1 MYPLLYISEQY
12 QNKELGNLSEDLK
25 LVLSDAVDKK
35 PFYHNAE
42 MLCFQ
47 LYNEENVFSV
57 DTNYFVGVDWL
68 VAEQVAIYVEP
79 KLNDTDQI
87 DFLGMLMQSLDAPE
101 NLEHL
106 GNLFHAEYDQ
116 PWIHIP
122 EQKDLLSPILIVQF
136 LKLVQKIVRKGL
148 KKSYYR
154 VTENLNSRIKGKIL
168 VGQQIKENIVKNK
181 LTKTICNYQEYGVN
195 TIENQ
200 FLKSVLDFVSSYLS
214 QKSQFFPKE
223 QNGEL
228 QNILNY
234 CSPSFQ
240 QVDLLKN
247 KHQQI
252 YIKQNSFYKEYG
264 EAVKIGGY
272 ILKRFS
278 FNINKTNQSQTFTPP
293 FWIDMSKLFELYVF
307 GKLKKLFPE
316 PNTISYHDTFAGGKE
331 TDILIREEG
340 YKCVIDCKYKP
351 QYKNDTPSLEDK
363 RQLAGYT
370 RMKSVYDKLA
380 IPFNEIVRGVIIYS
394 HQSFSEEIK
403 KEELLK
409 NEIAEYVEFYK
420 QGIRLPELKAIAFD
434 RRSCSGN

>member
-1 MYPLLYISEQY
+1 MYPLLYISEQH
-12 QNKELGNLSEDLK
+12 QHKELGNLSEDLK
-25 LVLSDAVDKK
+25 LVLSDAVDTK

-68 VAEQVAIYVEP
+68 VTEQIAIYVEP

-106 GNLFHAEYDQ
+106 GNLFHAEYEQ
-116 PWIHIP
+116 PWIPIP

-168 VGQQIKENIVKNK
+168 VGRQIKENFVKNK
-181 LTKTICNYQEYGVN
+181 LIKTICNYQEYGVN

-200 FLKSVLDFVSSYLS
+200 FLKSVLQFVSSYLS
-214 QKSQFFPKE
+214 HKNHFFTKE
-223 QNGEL
+223 QNRDF
-228 QNILNY
+228 QNVLNY
-234 CSPSFQ
+234 CLPSFQ
-240 QVDLLKN
+240 QVDPLKN

-252 YIKQNSFYKEYG
+252 HIKQNAFYNEYE

-307 GKLKKLFPE
+307 GKLKRLFPE
-316 PNTISYHDTFAGGKE
+316 PNAITYHDKYWGGKE
-331 TDILIREEG
+331 TDILIRVDG

-351 QYKNDTPSLEDK
+351 QYKDGTPSLEDK
-363 RQLAGYT
+363 RQLAGYV
-370 RMKSVYDKLA
+370 RLKSVYNKLDKSVS
-380 IPFNEIVRGVIIYS
+380 EIVKGLIIYS
-394 HQSFSEEIK
+394 HQSYSEEIN
-403 KEELLK
+403 KEDLLQT
-409 NEIAEYVEFYK
+409 EMGEYVEFYK
-420 QGIRLPELKAIAFD
+420 MGVRLPQIK
-434 RRSCSGN
+434 G

>member
-1 MYPLLYISEQY
+1 MFPLLYISEQH
-12 QNKELGNLSEDLK
+12 QHKELDNLSDDLK
-25 LVLSDAVDKK
+25 LILSDAVDKK

-47 LYNEENVFSV
+47 LHNEENVFSV
-57 DTNYFVGVDWL
+57 DTNYFIGVDWL
-68 VAEQVAIYVEP
+68 VAEEVAIYVEP
-79 KLNDTDQI
+79 KLNATVQI
-87 DFLGMLMQSLDAPE
+87 DFLGMMIRSFDAPE

-106 GNLFHAEYDQ
+106 DDLFHAEYEQ
-116 PWIHIP
+116 PWISIP

-136 LKLVQKIVRKGL
+136 LKLVQKIVRKGI

-168 VGQQIKENIVKNK
+168 VGQQIKENLVKNR
-181 LTKTICNYQEYGVN
+181 LTKTICNYQEYGAN

-200 FLKSVLDFVSSYLS
+200 FLKSVLEFVSSYLS
-214 QKSQFFPKE
+214 QKSQFFTKE
-223 QNGEL
+223 QNREL
-228 QNILNY
+228 QNILYY
-234 CSPSFQ
+234 CLPSFQ
-240 QVDLLKN
+240 HVDLIKN

-252 YIKQNSFYKEYG
+252 HVKQNAFYKEYE

-278 FNINKTNQSQTFTPP
+278 FNINKTNQSQTSTPP

-307 GKLKKLFPE
+307 GKLKTLFPE
-316 PNTISYHDTFAGGKE
+316 PNAISYHDTFLGRKE
-331 TDILIREEG
+331 TDILVRAEG

-351 QYKNDTPSLEDK
+351 QYKDGAPSLDDK

-370 RMKSVYDKLA
+370 RMKRVYDRLA
-380 IPFNEIVRGVIIYS
+380 IPYNEIVRGLIIYS
-394 HQSFSEEIK
+394 HQDCTEEIK

-409 NEIAEYVEFYK
+409 SEIGEYVEFYK
-420 QGIRLPELKAIAFD
+420 KGVRLPEIK
-434 RRSCSGN
+434 G